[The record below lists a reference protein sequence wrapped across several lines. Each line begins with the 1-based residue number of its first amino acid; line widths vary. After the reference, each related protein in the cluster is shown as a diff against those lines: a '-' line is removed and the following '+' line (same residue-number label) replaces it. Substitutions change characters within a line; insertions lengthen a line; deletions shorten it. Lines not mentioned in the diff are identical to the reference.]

1 MNYRIEFIFHGR
13 VLTAKFHYFS
23 ILSMTKICVS
33 GVPSTLTRHFKET
46 NVLWLLITMLSSDI
60 GRVPIRHGVNSI
72 LELMGNSRFGIAY
85 WKKNGIDKLWIEVCY
100 KIFNPQ
106 INLLFKLLIQKY
118 LIDALDNLHTFVEK
132 KKSE

>member
-1 MNYRIEFIFHGR
+1 
-13 VLTAKFHYFS
+13 
-23 ILSMTKICVS
+23 
-33 GVPSTLTRHFKET
+33 
-46 NVLWLLITMLSSDI
+46 MLSSDI